1 MTDQNQNDT
10 LSDLIT
16 ISLPD
21 VLTGE
26 VWQAYVDGQE
36 SYNRRAE
43 AEGRTPATA
52 LAKFSG
58 AAEIIRRGY
67 VHVTGPG
74 ASRLT
79 QFVQADVRSVPLP
92 IIAALNVLVA
102 RRLESAFTDPFLDG
116 AASLRGLL
124 GITNSPTDSPPPS
137 S

>member
-1 MTDQNQNDT
+1 MPDQSDS
-10 LSDLIT
+10 LSDVIT

-43 AEGRTPATA
+43 GEGRTPATA

-67 VHVTGPG
+67 VHVSGPG
-74 ASRLT
+74 APKLT
-79 QFVQADVRSVPLP
+79 QYVHAEARSVPLP

-102 RRLESAFTDPFLDG
+102 RRLESAFSDPFLDG
-116 AASLRGLL
+116 AVSLRGLL
-124 GITNSPTDSPPPS
+124 GITNSQSATPPPS
-137 S
+137 N

>member
-1 MTDQNQNDT
+1 MSDHDQSEL

-26 VWQAYVDGQE
+26 IWQAYVDGQD

-43 AEGRTPATA
+43 TEGRTPATA
-52 LAKFSG
+52 LAKFCG

-67 VHVTGPG
+67 VHVSGPG
-74 ASRLT
+74 AQRLM
-79 QFVQADVRSVPLP
+79 QYVHADARSVPLA
-92 IIAALNVLVA
+92 IIGALNVLVA

-124 GITNSPTDSPPPS
+124 GITSSPTATPPPS
-137 S
+137 N